1 MSGSLVRVRC
11 TLPGGSP
18 LRDNPDD
25 PVVWLD
31 TDLLDFDA
39 PFDLTPQ
46 APSGARAVDSYL
58 VVHTDDGRPTDFGY
72 TASGNLYATTPRE
85 LDTKYFRIK
94 RLLKYADQ
102 VWRGDRYLN
111 VKGALI
117 GGTEPLRGQCV
128 VPAAI
133 ACRVTDLHWYD
144 EEGVILE

>member
-1 MSGSLVRVRC
+1 MSGSLVRIRC
-11 TLPGGSP
+11 APP
-18 LRDNPDD
+18 PELRDNPDD

-46 APSGARAVDSYL
+46 APSGARAVDSHL
-58 VVHTDDGRPTDFGY
+58 VVHTDDGRPTEFGY
-72 TASGNLYATTPRE
+72 TANGHLYARSPEE

-102 VWRGDRYLN
+102 VWRGDRYLK

-133 ACRVTDLHWYD
+133 ACRVTDLRWYD
-144 EEGVILE
+144 EEGVAYP